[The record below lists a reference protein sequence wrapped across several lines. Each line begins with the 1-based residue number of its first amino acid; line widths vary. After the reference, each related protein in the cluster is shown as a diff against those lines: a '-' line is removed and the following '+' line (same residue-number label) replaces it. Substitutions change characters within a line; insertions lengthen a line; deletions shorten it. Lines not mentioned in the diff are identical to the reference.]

1 MSITTRTPK
10 ELLIRGRELIAQGWT
25 QHVMRSKDGSC
36 FCAMGAVHEAYME
49 QQSAPFE
56 QPSFQEARNVLL
68 KSLPVSRHGWS
79 LFKSVPD
86 FNDHG
91 NTRHADVI
99 ALYDRAIASINEPSH
114 A

>member
-1 MSITTRTPK
+1 MSTATRTAK
-10 ELLIRGRELIAQGWT
+10 ELLIRGRELIVRGWT
-25 QHVMRSKDGSC
+25 QHVMRSKDGEC

-49 QQSAPFE
+49 QQSAPTE
-56 QPSFQEARNVLL
+56 QPSFLMARDKLR
-68 KSLPVSRHGWS
+68 KALPVSRHGWS

-99 ALYDRAIASINEPSH
+99 ALYDRAIVLIDAPSH

>member
-1 MSITTRTPK
+1 MSITPRTPK

-25 QHVMRSKDGSC
+25 QHVMRSADGTC

-49 QQSAPFE
+49 QQSAPTE
-56 QPSFQEARNVLL
+56 QPSFKTARDTLL
-68 KSLPVSRHGWS
+68 LALPRGRYGWS

-91 NTRHADVI
+91 NTRHKDVI
-99 ALYDRAIASINEPSH
+99 ALYDRAIALIDETSH